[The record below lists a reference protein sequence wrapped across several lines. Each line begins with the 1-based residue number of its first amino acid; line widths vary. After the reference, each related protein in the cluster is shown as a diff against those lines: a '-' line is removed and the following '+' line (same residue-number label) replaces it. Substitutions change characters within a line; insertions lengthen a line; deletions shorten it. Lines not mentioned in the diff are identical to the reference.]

1 MPTNTRRKRN
11 TEEMIP
17 VTIRL
22 PASTKR
28 ALDKHV
34 REQDLDRSKFIRRAL
49 RVYGLRDSV
58 EAAAHA

>member
-1 MPTNTRRKRN
+1 MPTKQRRKRN
-11 TEEMIP
+11 SEEMIP

-28 ALDKHV
+28 ALDHHV
-34 REQDLDRSKFIRRAL
+34 QKEDLDRSKFIRRAL

>member
-1 MPTNTRRKRN
+1 MV
-11 TEEMIP
+11 P

-22 PASTKR
+22 PASTKQ
-28 ALDKHV
+28 ALDEHV
-34 REQDLDRSKFIRRAL
+34 QRHDLDRSKFIRRAI